1 MLVTKTCIMKQ
12 KPTVRIEKQAAFQK
26 EEYSIQFENGM
37 YRVVVPWPSNGSDVP
52 NNYKIAL

>member
-1 MLVTKTCIMKQ
+1 MKQ

-37 YRVVVPWPSNGSDVP
+37 YLVVVPWPSNGSDVP